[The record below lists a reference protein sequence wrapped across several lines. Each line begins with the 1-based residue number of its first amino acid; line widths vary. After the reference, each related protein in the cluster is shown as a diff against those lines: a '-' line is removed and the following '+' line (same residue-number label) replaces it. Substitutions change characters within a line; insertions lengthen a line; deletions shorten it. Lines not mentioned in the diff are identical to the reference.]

1 MEVFIAFG
9 FLALVIM
16 AFQFA
21 LWTNDQFQAK
31 KIEKLTEEN
40 KILNEKN
47 KILNEERKKISEEY
61 DTLAKQLTELS
72 DISLSDDAD
81 EQELK
86 KDVRI
91 LNAIAKAQQENTDE
105 YNIERQIEKRVREMF
120 DNEFPEYVKY
130 YEEYKNLCENERLA
144 LKNFAQKIEP
154 AITKK
159 FPNLL
164 AGMKMGRLHNSLTE
178 YKDFRFAD
186 LNISAEIYSR
196 DTKTKEENSYRVSL
210 SECNCPDYKINKVPA
225 CKHMLFLS
233 LSLGI
238 LQVYREF
245 HREEFTQVRDEA
257 EVYIKN
263 KSVKNTQKETKKNSE
278 RSSLSDKTKK
288 STSYLRGSEEDM

>member
-1 MEVFIAFG
+1 MAFG

-16 AFQFA
+16 GFQFF
-21 LWTNDQFQAK
+21 LWTIDQFQAK

-47 KILNEERKKISEEY
+47 KILNDKSKKINEEY

-81 EQELK
+81 PQELK
-86 KDVRI
+86 KDFRI
-91 LNAIAKAQQENTDE
+91 LSTIAKAQQEKTDE
-105 YNIERQIEKRVREMF
+105 YNIERQIEERARKMF

-130 YEEYKNLCENERLA
+130 YEKYKNLCQDERLA
-144 LKNFAQKIEP
+144 LKNFAQIIEP

-159 FPNLL
+159 IPNLL

-178 YKDFRFAD
+178 YKDFRFAN

-196 DTKTKEENSYRVSL
+196 DTKTNEENSYIVSL
-210 SECNCPDYKINKVPA
+210 SECNCLDYKTNKVPA

-257 EVYIKN
+257 EIYIKN
-263 KSVKNTQKETKKNSE
+263 KSIKHAQKETNKNNE
-278 RSSLSDKTKK
+278 WPSLSDKSKK
-288 STSYLRGSEEDM
+288 STSYIRGSEEIM